1 MEEARVEIS
10 LAAVRVEAEQARSL
24 LGAARGRLAST
35 WGSSEAVFLSAVGD
49 LGEVPSLPTR
59 EDLLARLADNPY
71 LARWAAEISQR
82 QAALDFERSKVV
94 PDLEVIA
101 GYRRFTDLG
110 SKALV
115 LG

>member
-24 LGAARGRLAST
+24 LGAARGRLAAT

-82 QAALDFERSKVV
+82 QGGRPLPRSKRGAALGGV
-94 PDLEVIA
+94 A
-101 GYRRFTDLG
+101 GASGLHP
-110 SKALV
+110 LV
-115 LG
+115 